1 MSRMNVGSL
10 VLLFACTDYD
20 LNQQEKPGPGA
31 DADTGE
37 FVPAEDTSVDT
48 ADTGDSGLVIDEDTG
63 EPDPEVA
70 TESVYINSG
79 STLYGYDP
87 TTNTATTIGVFKDGG
102 VTVSDMTDIAIDLS
116 GHMYGIAYTEV
127 YQINPTTA
135 VVTDL
140 GAIRD
145 NCNALTFVSD
155 GTLVAACDSGVI
167 TIDTTTLKSNKLGG
181 TAYTSSGDIIGLPDG
196 MLYWSVQ
203 GGASDDLVQVNPTNG
218 QSTLLGSIGTSG
230 VYALGYANGALY
242 GFTSANKVI
251 VIDSTTGRT
260 TSTDKLSGT
269 WWGATTNPVLW

>member
-1 MSRMNVGSL
+1 MSRMHVGLVAL
-10 VLLFACTDYD
+10 VLGCTDYD
-20 LNQQEKPGPGA
+20 LNRQDKPSPGA
-31 DADTGE
+31 DTDTGA
-37 FVPAEDTSVDT
+37 FVPAEDTAVDT
-48 ADTGDSGLVIDEDTG
+48 ADSDDSGVVIEEDTA
-63 EPDPEVA
+63 DPEVA

-87 TTNTATTIGVFKDGG
+87 TTNTATPIGVFKDGG

-203 GGASDDLVQVNPTNG
+203 GGSSDDLVQVNPTNG

-260 TSTDKLSGT
+260 TSTDKLTGS